1 MGAGG
6 IDNETAA
13 KLRHVI
19 GRVERIEDDI
29 AGLNKDKSEV
39 YKEAKSFGLDVK
51 ALKALVSKR
60 RKMAMNADG
69 FSEQEAV
76 VEMYE
81 AALESRPSRAYT
93 RETPHDLI
101 TGEIPEEAISRL
113 AEMNAGIATALSG
126 AGLVA
131 VALTPLRSIPPS
143 IPEPAPDWPEMPAG
157 LDRNRQAGAAK

>member
-1 MGAGG
+1 MGGG
-6 IDNETAA
+6 GMDNETTA
-13 KLRHVI
+13 KLRHII
-19 GRVERIEDDI
+19 GRVERIEEDI

-39 YKEAKSFGLDVK
+39 YQEAKSFGLDVK

-60 RKMAMNADG
+60 RKMAKNADG
-69 FSEQEAV
+69 FTEQEAV

-81 AALESRPSRAYT
+81 AALESRSSRAYT
-93 RETPHDLI
+93 RETPHDPI

-113 AEMNAGIATALSG
+113 SEMDAGIAPALSG

-131 VALTPLRSIPPS
+131 AARSPLRSIPPR

-157 LDRNRQAGAAK
+157 LDRSRQAGAAK